1 MTDDNTT
8 DGDEPESMSARLRR
22 YAIEAGIGFTLAAV
36 VLWAITAAGGDVTF
50 VYQGL

>member
-1 MTDDNTT
+1 MTDDSSTSS
-8 DGDEPESMSARLRR
+8 GKFEQVVSRIRR
-22 YAIEAGIGFTLAAV
+22 YAIEAGIGLTLAAV

>member
-8 DGDEPESMSARLRR
+8 GGESEPMAARLRR

-36 VLWAITAAGGDVTF
+36 ALWAITAAGGDVTF

>member
-8 DGDEPESMSARLRR
+8 SSGTSEQVGGRIRR
-22 YAIEAGIGFTLAAV
+22 YAIEAVIGLTLAAV
-36 VLWAITAAGGDVTF
+36 VLWSITAAGGDVTF